1 MPFLNIST
9 NVLLVIAG
17 IGMLIFIHELGHFL
31 VAKKCGIRV
40 YAFSLGFGP
49 AIFKKKFGETEY
61 RLSILPLGGYVK
73 LAGESPNDES
83 TGAEWEFMSKKPGQR
98 AAVLCAGVGMNA
110 VLAFIAFII
119 AFKIGVPF
127 IGTELGDVVPG
138 WPAWEAGLKEGDKI
152 VKINNN
158 SDPDFEDIF
167 TEIALTD
174 LDSVVHLAVERENNI
189 FNVAL
194 SPKYDDEVG
203 IQRIGIRPAAS
214 LEIEKIATFKE
225 GTSPAFESGLQIGD
239 TIVSVDNKIMKNGNE
254 FINSIS
260 SNPGKKLDLTVIRD
274 GKELQLKITP
284 TVNTRWM
291 LGLSATSNRIKSL
304 KSESIARLMGLKNDD
319 KVISIDNQ
327 KVVGWSQVQNIIMD
341 ANAGLHTIEITRNN
355 KNEFLKL
362 NIKDENSAIEFLA
375 GIYPYSSLTVDTIIK
390 GFPAE
395 EAGIAPGD
403 KLIAINDRELTSW
416 NQLLQS
422 VVASQGNP
430 MKITWNRNGKSIN
443 KSVTPIEDR
452 EHPFGKIG
460 IKLKDNTIFK
470 QYGFIGSCRMGI
482 SKTIVNIQRIYFT
495 IKGFIT
501 GKVSNKAL
509 GGPILIAQA
518 SYESAKLGFGK
529 LLYFLGII
537 SINLAFLNILP
548 VPVLDGGHLL
558 FLLVEKIKGSP
569 VSQRTL
575 AIANYIGMGLVLTLV
590 LFATRNDVM
599 RIFKIF

>member
-73 LAGESPNDES
+73 LAGESPNEEN

-98 AAVLCAGVGMNA
+98 AAVLCAGVGLNA
-110 VLAFIAFII
+110 VLAFIAFIV

-174 LDSVVHLAVERENNI
+174 SNSVVHLAVERDNNI

-225 GTSPAFESGLQIGD
+225 GTSPAVEAGLLVGD
-239 TIVSVDNKIMKNGNE
+239 TIVSVDDKIMKNGNE
-254 FINSIS
+254 FINLIS
-260 SNPGKKLDLTVIRD
+260 SNPGKELNLTVNRD
-274 GKELQLKITP
+274 EKKIQLKITP
-284 TVNTRWM
+284 AINTRWM

-304 KSESIARLMGLKNDD
+304 KNESIAHLIGIKNDD
-319 KVISIDNQ
+319 EIVSIDNQ
-327 KVVGWSQVQNIIMD
+327 EVIGWSQVQNLIMD
-341 ANAGLHTIEITRNN
+341 ANVGLHTIEIIRNN
-355 KNEFLKL
+355 KKELLEL
-362 NIKDENSAIEFLA
+362 NIKDKDSAIEFLT
-375 GIYPYSSLTVDTIIK
+375 GIYPYSSLTVDTIVK

-395 EAGIAPGD
+395 KSGIIPGD
-403 KLIAINDRELTSW
+403 KLIAINDKKLTSW

-422 VVASQGNP
+422 VVASQGDP
-430 MKITWNRNGKSIN
+430 MKITWNHNGKSIN
-443 KSVTPIEDR
+443 KSITPIEDN

-460 IKLKDNTIFK
+460 IKLKDNTVFK

-482 SKTIVNIQRIYFT
+482 SKTIVNVQRIYFT

-558 FLLVEKIKGSP
+558 FLLVEKVKGSP
-569 VSQRTL
+569 VSTRTL

-599 RIFKIF
+599 RILKIF